1 MQLFDDLNEENFI
14 LYASRMYNNPQC
26 TSVEEFYDDLQRFK
40 YIKKLL
46 KRYEK
51 SDDLHERLIL
61 NHIVV
66 LYNVFGIQP
75 ANKMM
80 FYKVDVEHW
89 PVIKTFLVYLNLLKE
104 TELVEIPLDNHIID
118 VLRKL

>member
-1 MQLFDDLNEENFI
+1 MQLFDDLNEDNFI

-26 TSVEEFYDDLQRFK
+26 TSIEEFYDDLQRFK

-51 SDDLHERLIL
+51 NDDLHERLIL

-80 FYKVDVEHW
+80 FYKVNVEHW
-89 PVIKTFLVYLNLLKE
+89 PAIKTFLVYLNLLKE

>member
-1 MQLFDDLNEENFI
+1 MQLFDDLNEDNFV
-14 LYASRMYNNPQC
+14 LYASRNYNNPQC
-26 TSVEEFYDDLQRFK
+26 SSIEEFYDDLQRFK

-51 SDDLHERLIL
+51 NKDLQERLII
-61 NHIVV
+61 NHIIV
-66 LYNVFGIQP
+66 LYNAFGIAA

-80 FYKVDVEHW
+80 FYKLEPECW
-89 PVIKTFLVYLNLLKE
+89 PIIKTFLVYLNFLKE
-104 TELVEIPLDNHIID
+104 SELVEIPLDKHIVE